1 MRSRTSPEQ
10 STAAPRCPTPPPRS
24 CSASGRW
31 SASDS
36 GCGGPR
42 HATLSVNAIPRCSPS
57 PLEQRG
63 LAGTLARMSARRLTR
78 EFDRAEDARA
88 ITQRRRDDVGSS
100 DVLSEQIAYAGAKEW
115 EEHGLLRDTS
125 AEDDPL

>member
-1 MRSRTSPEQ
+1 M
-10 STAAPRCPTPPPRS
+10 
-24 CSASGRW
+24 
-31 SASDS
+31 
-36 GCGGPR
+36 
-42 HATLSVNAIPRCSPS
+42 
-57 PLEQRG
+57 
-63 LAGTLARMSARRLTR
+63 ARMSARRLTR

-125 AEDDPL
+125 AEDDPLRRQRRDHVDEAERQILRLECPGRCIVIHLRGRAPSRPHRLPGGEPFEAIAMERAYAVERVAVA